1 MAVKYC
7 NWLSEKEGIPEDQWC
22 FEIKKQGETIV
33 KKDYLSLKGYR
44 LPTEVEMEYTNRA
57 GSISSRYFGDTSE
70 LLPKYA
76 WLQKNSN
83 DQPWPV
89 GSLKPNDFGLF
100 DSLGNCYTWCMEEYG
115 NYPDGTA
122 EDNLE
127 GTKVSAISR
136 VLRGGSFDRVVSIA
150 RSSFRYYDAPSLR
163 YYSYGFRLARTP

>member
-1 MAVKYC
+1 
-7 NWLSEKEGIPEDQWC
+7 
-22 FEIKKQGETIV
+22 
-33 KKDYLSLKGYR
+33 
-44 LPTEVEMEYTNRA
+44 MEYTNRA
-57 GSISSRYFGDTSE
+57 GSISSRYFGDTLE

-100 DSLGNCYTWCMEEYG
+100 DSLGNCFTWCMEEYG

-127 GTKVSAISR
+127 GTKVSTETR
-136 VLRGGSFDRVVSIA
+136 VLRGGSFFSGASDA
-150 RSSFRYYDAPSLR
+150 RSSLRDSGAPTGR
-163 YYSYGFRLARTP
+163 NGYFGCRLARTP